1 MFDMNGLI
9 PYVIISVGIAFFVVV
24 TRPSQDAYQ
33 ESNVAL
39 FVKVFIISF
48 VCVYF
53 GMMFLTSP
61 SAPEIN
67 MTEPDF

>member
-1 MFDMNGLI
+1 MFDMHGLI

-24 TRPSQDAYQ
+24 TRPSQESYQ

-39 FVKVFIISF
+39 FMKVFIIAF

-53 GMMFLTSP
+53 GMMFLASP

-67 MTEPDF
+67 MAEPDF